1 MLFLCP
7 STHPCL
13 QIDLRGQDPAAK
25 VGHTCDAFQFMLDHG
40 GGPKER
46 VLVYDCNQHPPADPE
61 PHITIN
67 SFATLEEALVQLR
80 TQPIGAEF
88 SQLSV
93 RYISSFLTD

>member
-1 MLFLCP
+1 
-7 STHPCL
+7 
-13 QIDLRGQDPAAK
+13 
-25 VGHTCDAFQFMLDHG
+25 MLDHG

-88 SQLSV
+88 SQLSDDI
-93 RYISSFLTD
+93 YYGPTKANSYFLGYHC